1 MAIHP
6 MAFLIAEVWYKEHRM
21 AISKKVKQL
30 MGGSSW
36 VRKMFESAAQLKVQY
51 GEDNI
56 FDFTLGNPVE
66 EPPQR
71 FKEALKGFA
80 LNPLPGMHR
89 YMPNSGYPETRR
101 FLAQQLSAETGI
113 AFTENHIVMTVGAAG
128 GMNVALKA
136 ILDQGDEVIIPSPY
150 FVEYEFYIENH
161 GGVMRLAD
169 TAEDFTLDLAAIE
182 KAITKKT
189 KIVLINSPNNPTGV
203 VYSADAL
210 RALADL
216 LRAKSKGRQTPIYLF
231 ADEAYKTIVFD
242 DIHLPNVFE
251 IYEPSL
257 SIVSYSKSLSIPGER
272 IGYAAINPL
281 YAGAE
286 EVIAAMIFTNRTLGF
301 VNAPALMQRLLPLL
315 GTDHVAPIEYQR
327 KRDLLYQALTEYGY
341 FVGRPQGAFY
351 MFPQTPIKDDLAFV
365 SDLQE
370 SFQILTVPGRG
381 FGKKGYFRIAYCVDT
396 EVIERSLAGFEKA
409 AKKYGL
415 LR

>member
-1 MAIHP
+1 MAVHP
-6 MAFLIAEVWYKEHRM
+6 VAFLIAEVQYKEQHM

-161 GGVMRLAD
+161 GGVMRLVD

-182 KAITKKT
+182 KTITKKT
-189 KIVLINSPNNPTGV
+189 KIVIINSPHNPTGV
-203 VYSADAL
+203 VYSAEAL

-216 LRAKSKGRQTPIYLF
+216 LQAKNKGRQIPIYLL

-315 GTDHVAPIEYQR
+315 GTDRVAPIEYQR

-351 MFPQTPIKDDLAFV
+351 MFPRTPMKDDLAFV

-370 SFQILTVPGRG
+370 SFHILTVPGRG
-381 FGKKGYFRIAYCVDT
+381 FGKKGYFRIAYCVET

-415 LR
+415 R